1 MSQVIQ
7 ETFSEEKF
15 EEVMAQN
22 IFYIEKELGAYITD
36 DYPLAK
42 LNSQLSYLTEHF
54 KMEKAEAEKAKRR
67 R

>member
-1 MSQVIQ
+1 
-7 ETFSEEKF
+7 
-15 EEVMAQN
+15 MAQN